1 MNRLFSDYTYM
12 WWKDGFNKGDKQMLF
27 QTGSYG
33 CSLMSA
39 DGVINRL
46 GVIFEPPGADALMQ
60 ADDSRVLALPECSSE
75 FCIFSDG
82 RYQPAEGLDY
92 IDQDA
97 LAVSRI
103 LESGL
108 NVQRMDV
115 MYYRFRDSVLKGRL
129 ELAAFPRHLAI
140 SLWLYVPDEQ
150 AVEQTGQSVSVRF
163 SLKLDGC
170 SILSRSGRTAVISA
184 HGQQYFFITSASL
197 SVEKGRVI
205 FEAPVLLKPG
215 TFNGFSILYAPSAQS
230 AQALEA
236 QREVQISAADQ
247 YTGRELD
254 VAYDERGYFTVDVSG
269 LTPPGQEQFNQEEA
283 RRRYEQ
289 VKLSLRNNWEKEL
302 LLPVC
307 FIKEKENFPIS
318 GLCPFIRDEEGEPN
332 GIAVQL
338 SKNWHKLN
346 SNQEAGYFYAPLNH
360 PKRFWEGP
368 WLHAYALFPLAALSE
383 KRYLYN
389 CTFAQW
395 GGAFAAS
402 HAQLCL
408 AGWGGNYQQWES
420 SAIGSFGESFC
431 YDPETAHGRA
441 FIDDIRPLLVY
452 KLNSPEKPRY
462 NWTGCNGGGN
472 FLIYEKEG
480 ARVPL
485 KRVRSCFKKQG
496 PNLCEVVYTAV
507 TADESIQLE
516 LCAFL
521 PRTDDCSRA
530 MHSFKYTF
538 LKDTSFTRLALYQLG
553 ADGYNDNQY
562 RTMSI
567 GNDCG
572 PISFELNG
580 QTFEGEF
587 ELPLSER
594 DEYALTGSRMQR
606 IPVPGRGL
614 FVGFFKAEPQK
625 TNFCK
630 EGPVANRFINLLD
643 YRAVINGVLCEKPA
657 VNLRVTH
664 DYGVPCIAAEL
675 TVGEEAGGVIKA
687 GSAIS
692 GTVEYINF
700 PVQKEYYYGPSK
712 VLRAV
717 PENEFNTFRLAHR
730 VSLAGKYRCRTL
742 LGTLT
747 RSYPITVEVSR
758 EQSANIII
766 EGGFSYVP
774 IVFTGLTSYR
784 GYALEQLTPQ
794 GWKRIDQSVYGN
806 DFWQCAYDAERDR
819 YEIIFNVEHCGEP
832 ASEYQY
838 RLVKLD

>member
-1 MNRLFSDYTYM
+1 M
-12 WWKDGFNKGDKQMLF
+12 
-27 QTGSYG
+27 
-33 CSLMSA
+33 
-39 DGVINRL
+39 
-46 GVIFEPPGADALMQ
+46 
-60 ADDSRVLALPECSSE
+60 
-75 FCIFSDG
+75 
-82 RYQPAEGLDY
+82 
-92 IDQDA
+92 
-97 LAVSRI
+97 
-103 LESGL
+103 
-108 NVQRMDV
+108 
-115 MYYRFRDSVLKGRL
+115 
-129 ELAAFPRHLAI
+129 
-140 SLWLYVPDEQ
+140 
-150 AVEQTGQSVSVRF
+150 
-163 SLKLDGC
+163 
-170 SILSRSGRTAVISA
+170 
-184 HGQQYFFITSASL
+184 
-197 SVEKGRVI
+197 
-205 FEAPVLLKPG
+205 
-215 TFNGFSILYAPSAQS
+215 
-230 AQALEA
+230 
-236 QREVQISAADQ
+236 
-247 YTGRELD
+247 
-254 VAYDERGYFTVDVSG
+254 
-269 LTPPGQEQFNQEEA
+269 
-283 RRRYEQ
+283 
-289 VKLSLRNNWEKEL
+289 
-302 LLPVC
+302 
-307 FIKEKENFPIS
+307 
-318 GLCPFIRDEEGEPN
+318 
-332 GIAVQL
+332 
-338 SKNWHKLN
+338 
-346 SNQEAGYFYAPLNH
+346 
-360 PKRFWEGP
+360 
-368 WLHAYALFPLAALSE
+368 
-383 KRYLYN
+383 
-389 CTFAQW
+389 
-395 GGAFAAS
+395 
-402 HAQLCL
+402 
-408 AGWGGNYQQWES
+408 
-420 SAIGSFGESFC
+420 
-431 YDPETAHGRA
+431 
-441 FIDDIRPLLVY
+441 
-452 KLNSPEKPRY
+452 
-462 NWTGCNGGGN
+462 
-472 FLIYEKEG
+472 
-480 ARVPL
+480 
-485 KRVRSCFKKQG
+485 RSCFKKQG